1 MRQKLAQSS
10 RFESG
15 ERTKGAINSFG
26 INHYAGLVYYAV
38 DDFLSK
44 NKDFVVAEHLHIFQ
58 TSSNSIFQ
66 LLFPAQAQESGAAQ
80 KSSYQFHSIGL
91 RFKSQLGD
99 LMEALKKTEPHYIR
113 CIKPNPESKS
123 ESGVDARSVIEI
135 SSIPIHYEDSSD
147 VEIVFK
153 VD

>member
-1 MRQKLAQSS
+1 MRQKFVQSS

-26 INHYAGLVYYAV
+26 MNHYAGLVYYAV

-66 LLFPAQAQESGAAQ
+66 LLFPTQTQESNAAQ

-99 LMEALKKTEPHYIR
+99 LMEALQKTEPHYIR
-113 CIKPNPESKS
+113 CIKPNPASKP
-123 ESGVDARSVIEI
+123 ESGVDSRSVIEI
-135 SSIPIHYEDSSD
+135 SSVCIHRKDLSD
-147 VEIVFK
+147 DFM
-153 VD
+153 